1 MLTSLPAGAATFGTR
16 LVMNRKLHPS
26 TPGLLPMF
34 IRRFSR
40 LVRRLQNIP
49 KGVKPEDGPPVDANG
64 LYWGKFT
71 KQEYEEA
78 KKSVADQIKRL
89 EQTIKGDTNVRENLG
104 QMPQF
109 PMRDANVNVT
119 SLPEL
124 LAQTIKTT
132 GPISLLAF
140 MRQCLTHPEY
150 GYYTTRDPLDTATG
164 DFVTSPEIS
173 LMFGEMIGMW
183 LFTVWQQQGLPS
195 QIRLVEFGPGKGTLM
210 HDMVTLFYKFAS
222 KVGVQAEIVMIEA
235 LPVLRQKQWM
245 ALCSENEAM
254 VHDDANNWD
263 LLITKWGFPIKWVNT
278 EKEIDHADN
287 VANYVFAHEFFDAL
301 PIKGFE
307 RTEDGWREFV
317 VEHTPSVDNTQP
329 KLEGATAEHDED
341 DPLLNTEF
349 HLTVLPKE
357 TPSSLIPKFS
367 LRFRDLPVGLRIEIC
382 PDAELYI
389 MKMVQL
395 LTPTTGAVLVMDY
408 GIDTDLPPENSLRGI
423 YQHKFVSPFA
433 KPGDVDLSVDVDF
446 RALKLLGEKHCDV
459 YGAVEQGDWLHS
471 LGLGYRVEQLL
482 DRNLEKPEVQD
493 VIYGAYRRLTDPE
506 QMGKVYKFMAM
517 LPKGSKAPVGF
528 GGSYE

>member
-1 MLTSLPAGAATFGTR
+1 MGGDGARLGAETVPIPLTPES
-16 LVMNRKLHPS
+16 
-26 TPGLLPMF
+26 MF
-34 IRRFSR
+34 LRRFSR
-40 LVRRLQNIP
+40 LARRLQNIP
-49 KGVKPEDGPPVDANG
+49 KGVKGEDGPPVDANG

-71 KQEYEEA
+71 KEEYEEA
-78 KKSVADQIKRL
+78 KKLVAEQIKRL
-89 EQTIKGDTNVRENLG
+89 EQSIKGDTNVRENLG

-109 PMRDANVNVT
+109 PMRDANVNVS

-183 LFTVWQQQGLPS
+183 LFTVWQQQGLPNK
-195 QIRLVEFGPGKGTLM
+195 IRLVEFGPGKGTLM
-210 HDMVTLFYKFAS
+210 HDLVTLFYKFAS
-222 KVGVQAEIVMIEA
+222 KVGVKAEIVMIEA

-245 ALCSENEAM
+245 ALCTEDNAM
-254 VHDDANNWD
+254 THEDANNWD
-263 LLITKWGFPIKWVNT
+263 LLVTKWGWPIKWVNT
-278 EKEIDHADN
+278 EKEIDHADG

-301 PIKGFE
+301 PIKSFE

-329 KLEGATAEHDED
+329 KLESALPAENENEKH
-341 DPLLNTEF
+341 DPLLDTEF

-367 LRFRDLPVGLRIEIC
+367 LRFKDLPVGLRIEIC
-382 PDAELYI
+382 TDAELYL

-395 LTPTTGAVLVMDY
+395 LTPTTGAVLLMDY

-459 YGAVEQGDWLHS
+459 YGAVTQGDWLHT
-471 LGLGYRVEQLL
+471 LGLGYRVQQLL
-482 DRNLEKPEVQD
+482 DRNQEKPEVQD

-506 QMGKVYKFMAM
+506 QMGKAYKFMAM
-517 LPKGSKAPVGF
+517 LPLGSKTPVGF